1 MEDNEDENH
10 RPKVGNSLAIRV
22 PKSIARQAG
31 LKVKDE
37 LDIEVRKETLVLRS
51 HLRRVYRLKDLV
63 KRITKIAVSRLDH
76 MAIPLTNLI
85 SRFTFYLSR
94 TTEPK

>member
-10 RPKVGNSLAIRV
+10 RPKVGNSLPIRV

-37 LDIEVRKETLVLRS
+37 LDIEVRKETLVLRY

-63 KRITKIAVSRLDH
+63 KRITPRNLHEELDFGRPVGRE
-76 MAIPLTNLI
+76 AL
-85 SRFTFYLSR
+85 
-94 TTEPK
+94 